1 MPRTIKFKGKSL
13 VKKSNSMKNRLKGCN
28 TLTGKFSS
36 HSSRGLNM
44 LKSNNIM
51 HFNKTP
57 SPCLQTDSGGL
68 LYCTFI
74 RVEGS
79 SLLFNFQTS
88 KNIIFN
94 SKLPMKT
101 FMNQG
106 LLWVPVWIFRGRFC
120 TRRLNLGTHN
130 NQTAHTTQF
139 TMKMDKGL

>member
-36 HSSRGLNM
+36 PSSRGLNM

-51 HFNKTP
+51 LLNKTP
-57 SPCLQTDSGGL
+57 SPCLQIDSGGL
-68 LYCTFI
+68 LFCTFI

-79 SLLFNFQTS
+79 SLLFNFQTKKS
-88 KNIIFN
+88 IIFN

-101 FMNQG
+101 FMDQA
-106 LLWVPVWIFRGRFC
+106 LLSIPVLIFRRRLC
-120 TRRLNLGTHN
+120 TRRTSLGTHN
-130 NQTAHTTQF
+130 KKTDHTREFIT
-139 TMKMDKGL
+139 KMDR